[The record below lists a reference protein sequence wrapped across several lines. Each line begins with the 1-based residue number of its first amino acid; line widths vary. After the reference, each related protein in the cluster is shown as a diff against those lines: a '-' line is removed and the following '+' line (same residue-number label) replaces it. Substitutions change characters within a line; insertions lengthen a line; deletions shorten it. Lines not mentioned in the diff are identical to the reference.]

1 MRITVIESCS
11 VPNMCN
17 KIFQSTIFLARNFTI
32 FMLFCVSDVDPP
44 YSPNNASVP
53 EDDDTLVRNKDIV
66 ELVHISTTKLLN
78 RCECHR

>member
-1 MRITVIESCS
+1 
-11 VPNMCN
+11 
-17 KIFQSTIFLARNFTI
+17 
-32 FMLFCVSDVDPP
+32 MLFCVSDVDPP